1 VRLAITLELVA
12 LVASPTNQHPIV
24 TDAPPAEPP
33 ADLPVDAQPA
43 PRHVPAV
50 TALEDRAPKAGEAGH
65 DTGTATCTDTRH
77 PVREMP
83 AQPAA
88 ESRHAQAAL
97 PADTNGCLPVPVPL
111 ATADRGAQRM
121 S

>member
-83 AQPAA
+83 AQPQPKAGT
-88 ESRHAQAAL
+88 RK
-97 PADTNGCLPVPVPL
+97 PL
-111 ATADRGAQRM
+111 YRRTRTDAYPCPCRSPPLTVELRE
-121 S
+121 